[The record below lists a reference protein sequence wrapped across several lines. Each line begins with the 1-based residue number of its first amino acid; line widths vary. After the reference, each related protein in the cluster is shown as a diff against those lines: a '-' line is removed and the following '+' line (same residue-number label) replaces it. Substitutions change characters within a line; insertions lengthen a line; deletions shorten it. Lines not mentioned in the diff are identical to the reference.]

1 MFPPPPAIQAT
12 WLWLLPWR
20 DFHPLEC
27 ATPCWARQETRPDPH
42 DPFTKDSRHY
52 AILFAKKIVSI
63 IKTIPQF
70 PKAGRIVPEY
80 NDENLREKIYENY
93 RIVYRIKDE
102 IIEIV
107 AICHGARQLENI
119 L

>member
-1 MFPPPPAIQAT
+1 MAYGIKWSPRAASHFEDICDYIA
-12 WLWLLPWR
+12 
-20 DFHPLEC
+20 
-27 ATPCWARQETRPDPH
+27 
-42 DPFTKDSRHY
+42 KDSRHY
-52 AILFAKKIVSI
+52 ASLFAKKIVSI